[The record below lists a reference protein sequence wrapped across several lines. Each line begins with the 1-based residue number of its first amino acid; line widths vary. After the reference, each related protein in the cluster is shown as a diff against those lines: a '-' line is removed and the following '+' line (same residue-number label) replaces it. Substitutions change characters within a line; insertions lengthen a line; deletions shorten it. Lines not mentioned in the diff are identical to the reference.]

1 MDRLRRRLTKKR
13 RSSCGGSIVKAVADD
28 TTSSSTHHHNSPEIV
43 SVSVTSAT
51 MSVDYGQR
59 DSNSSTT
66 QHVTANSKAFET
78 VSEAI
83 TPTTAAT
90 TPTAA
95 SSADAKRLLKQQ
107 YDIVRSNLIST
118 PSDEDLKAP
127 LGSQKETEDMSSL
140 PSNTHSA
147 VNFFEPSFAEF
158 EIVQSAKIPSPFKLS
173 TPEYRKKGKSLS
185 KRSIISDLS
194 EINISTMDDVSEI
207 GTPEGLNNNEDENL
221 VCLQVF
227 NETLTRGGGHC
238 SSNRNVDND
247 IVSLP
252 QLSVVTPEDDHQ
264 CRRKTMNDSPYQPTT
279 KSSSYNYCTDE
290 DVQKLCNDMIQA
302 LSKGCGL
309 NDTYDSSIL
318 DEIKNSLWSE

>member
-28 TTSSSTHHHNSPEIV
+28 TTSSSTQHCSPEIV
-43 SVSVTSAT
+43 SVSVTSAA
-51 MSVDYGQR
+51 MSVNYGQR
-59 DSNSSTT
+59 DFNSSTT
-66 QHVTANSKAFET
+66 HIVTANSKALGT
-78 VSEAI
+78 ASEVV

-127 LGSQKETEDMSSL
+127 LASQKETDVSSL

-158 EIVQSAKIPSPFKLS
+158 EIVQSPKIPSPFKLS
-173 TPEYRKKGKSLS
+173 TPEYRKGGKSLS
-185 KRSIISDLS
+185 KRSISVLS

-207 GTPEGLNNNEDENL
+207 GTPEGLNNKDENL
-221 VCLQVF
+221 VCLQVL

-238 SSNRNVDND
+238 VSNHNVDND

-252 QLSVVTPEDDHQ
+252 QLSVVTPEDDQQ
-264 CRRKTMNDSPYQPTT
+264 CRRKTMNDSPYQTTT

-302 LSKGCGL
+302 LSNNMKGCGL
-309 NDTYDSSIL
+309 NDTYDSTIL
-318 DEIKNSLWSE
+318 DDIKNSLWSE